1 MSLKTFVSSAK
12 AAIWL
17 DLTTSGREF
26 TYRRNNMAPRI
37 DPCGTPE
44 VAGKGLDIAPNI
56 VTSWD
61 RLCRYDCSHVS
72 RFPQNH
78 TDLASLGVSRGL
90 LCQIKAFDM
99 SRYIISTCPP
109 LSSFVPI

>member
-26 TYRRNNMAPRI
+26 TYKRNNMAPRI

-56 VTSWD
+56 VTRWD
-61 RLCRYDCSHVS
+61 RLCSTIVAMLAGS
-72 RFPQNH
+72 PQ
-78 TDLASLGVSRGL
+78 TIL
-90 LCQIKAFDM
+90 I
-99 SRYIISTCPP
+99 
-109 LSSFVPI
+109 